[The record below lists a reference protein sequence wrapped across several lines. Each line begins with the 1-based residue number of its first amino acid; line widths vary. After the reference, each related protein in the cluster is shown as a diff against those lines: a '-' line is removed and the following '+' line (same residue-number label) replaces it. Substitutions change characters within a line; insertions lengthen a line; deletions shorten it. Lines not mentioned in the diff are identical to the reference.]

1 MAPGQLMT
9 ACRRSVPI
17 CASLQSFVL
26 QPAFPSP
33 HHDASD
39 ALTALRRATRSDHE
53 RVDRLIDVERLRD
66 PAHYARVLQVLDAFL
81 AAWEPAVAAAL
92 PAPWKAW
99 LQARSRRGFLRH
111 DLAHLGLAS
120 TTPAALPPLSGG
132 AAAWGAIY
140 VMEGSALG
148 GQFIAR
154 SLQEAGLHQAGGASY
169 FRGWGAA
176 TGGMWRE
183 VRGLLEAQLDSPAAT
198 AQACEAARQTFQ
210 ALSNLLES
218 QLHERTPA
226 A

>member
-1 MAPGQLMT
+1 M
-9 ACRRSVPI
+9 
-17 CASLQSFVL
+17 
-26 QPAFPSP
+26 QPAIPSP
-33 HHDASD
+33 HHEASD
-39 ALTALRRATRSDHE
+39 VLTALRRATHAEHE
-53 RVDRLIDVERLRD
+53 RVDRLIDVERLRE

-92 PAPWKAW
+92 PARWQAW

-120 TTPAALPPLSGG
+120 TAPGRTPFLAGG

-148 GQFIAR
+148 GQFISH
-154 SLQEAGLHQAGGASY
+154 SLHEAGLHRAGGASY

-183 VRGLLEAQLDSPAAT
+183 VRGLLEAELDSPAAT
-198 AQACEAARQTFQ
+198 AQACEAARQAFQ
-210 ALSNLLES
+210 ALSTLLES
-218 QLHERTPA
+218 KLHERTPA